1 MAIFVRPICDL
12 ISVVKT
18 NYVSSIIILILL
30 ALSVLGIAQVAIYV
44 VEQVFCTIFP
54 FPFHRLI
61 VDGFCGKRRFS
72 THVLL
77 GRSLSEKERTL
88 GQRGSG

>member
-44 VEQVFCTIFP
+44 VEQ
-54 FPFHRLI
+54 
-61 VDGFCGKRRFS
+61 RRFS